1 LGVVFGE
8 GTEQATAELLHF
20 FDNGHVVGGGIGLT
34 GLAGLGGFGLGG
46 RFGAGFGG
54 GFGGFKCE
62 FFAVEGGGI
71 DVYMNA
77 DGFEA
82 EIKIAGGN
90 GAGIG
95 FVEDGFARGGGV
107 GLGQGG
113 QAQALIQALAGDFLD
128 AGLVFLF
135 PALKD
140 FELVI
145 VEEGDVQ
152 PLVQFGA
159 DVLEGFIGGEHV
171 APEGLVILGH
181 GVPEIDEVVMLA
193 GLAGGRERLSRRRGG
208 GRGRRAGR
216 ERRGRGAVRGGGG
229 YS

>member
-1 LGVVFGE
+1 MGVVCGE

-20 FDNGHVVGGGIGLT
+20 FDNGSVVCGGIGLT

-46 RFGAGFGG
+46 RFSAGFGG
-54 GFGGFKCE
+54 GFGGFQCE

-82 EIKIAGGN
+82 ELEIAGGE

-95 FVEDGFARGGGV
+95 FGEDGFARGGGV

-113 QAQALIQALAGDFLD
+113 QAQAVIQLLAGDFLGPD
-128 AGLVFLF
+128 LVIFF

-152 PLVQFGA
+152 PLVQFVA
-159 DVLEGFIGGEHV
+159 DVLDGLIGSEQV

-193 GLAGGRERLSRRRGG
+193 GLAGGRERRRRPCGG
-208 GRGRRAGR
+208 GRRRRAGR

-229 YS
+229 FS